1 MQAARLETAAPADRQ
16 SDAEWGKAN
25 LRFGAGLPYNDLA
38 NCLRVIERH
47 PDFKGRFKFNEMLSK
62 VVDRG
67 AVMVEWRI
75 NEIAAELQERFMP
88 EVPPETVGRALVI
101 TANRGSK

>member
-1 MQAARLETAAPADRQ
+1 MQAAKLETVETATGQTDQ
-16 SDAEWGKAN
+16 DWVKAN
-25 LRFGAGLPYNDLA
+25 LRFGASLPYSDLA

-75 NEIAAELQERFMP
+75 HEVAAEVQERFLP
-88 EVPPETVGRALVI
+88 EVAPETVGRALVI
-101 TANRGSK
+101 AANRGAK

>member
-1 MQAARLETAAPADRQ
+1 MQAAKLEAVATADRET
-16 SDAEWGKAN
+16 DAEWGKAN
-25 LRFGAGLPYNDLA
+25 LRFAGGLPYADLA
-38 NCLRVIERH
+38 NCLRIIERH

-75 NEIAAELQERFMP
+75 HEVAAELQERFLP
-88 EVPPETVGRALVI
+88 EVAPETVGRALVI
-101 TANRGSK
+101 AANRVSK

>member
-1 MQAARLETAAPADRQ
+1 MQAAKLDAVATAETATDE
-16 SDAEWGKAN
+16 DWVKAN
-25 LRFGAGLPYNDLA
+25 LRFGDGLAYNDLA

-75 NEIAAELQERFMP
+75 HEVAAELQERFMP
-88 EVPPETVGRALVI
+88 EVSPETVGRALVI
-101 TANRGSK
+101 AANRGAK